1 LRKGDRQRALGGARG
16 ASGRRRRRRRR
27 RSGRRAG
34 LFVGRWERG
43 EEYGD

>member
-1 LRKGDRQRALGGARG
+1 MRKGDRQRALGGARG
-16 ASGRRRRRRRR
+16 ASGRRRRR